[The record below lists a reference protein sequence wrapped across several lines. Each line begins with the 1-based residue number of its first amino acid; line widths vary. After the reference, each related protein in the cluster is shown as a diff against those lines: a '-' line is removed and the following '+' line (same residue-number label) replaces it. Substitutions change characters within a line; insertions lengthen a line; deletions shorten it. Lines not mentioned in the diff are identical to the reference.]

1 MPRWE
6 GGGCPN
12 RFRSI
17 TGSLNPD
24 SRNRAFDTQTIP
36 YARKTHVM
44 HCNHCNVLSQ
54 THTRTHCGEMSV
66 RIDDFKFGPGLPTAQ
81 PGPLLPVLRV
91 VSVDAAAGPGSTAL
105 GSGPKTRPSR
115 RKAGCSPTGR
125 ARRARAAGC
134 PLVRVGLASC
144 SVSAP
149 TVLQYLPRRHTCQPR
164 GIRGRIRGLWVCK
177 PG

>member
-6 GGGCPN
+6 GGGGCPYRGRGGGCPY

-36 YARKTHVM
+36 YARKTHVIIVM
-44 HCNHCNVLSQ
+44 SS
-54 THTRTHCGEMSV
+54 HTLTHCGEMSV
-66 RIDDFKFGPGLPTAQ
+66 RIDDFGPCLPTAQ

-144 SVSAP
+144 SVAAP

-164 GIRGRIRGLWVCK
+164 RIRGRIRGLWV
-177 PG
+177 